1 MDGAYNYDEEV
12 ANDVMEW
19 LDENGEAIANPFG
32 VVEYDRAYEELM
44 NEDSVTGNASG
55 SYTNSSWAA
64 EENLCHNFHLL
75 SEAVDEMGL
84 SAENVLRSPE
94 GADVTIRCYVLGQV
108 LQDCLDKWNEE
119 HAEPAELNGDDDLG
133 EGEGE
138 GEEGDGGDL

>member
-1 MDGAYNYDEEV
+1 MDGAYNYKEEV

-19 LDENGEAIANPFG
+19 LDENGEAIANQSG
-32 VVEYDRAYEELM
+32 EVEYDKAYEELLD
-44 NEDSVTGNASG
+44 EDSVTGNGSG

-64 EENLCHNFHLL
+64 EENLCHNFFLL

-94 GADVTIRCYVLGQV
+94 DADVTIRCYVLGQV

-119 HAEPAELNGDDDLG
+119 HAELAKLLNDDEDLI
-133 EGEGE
+133 EAAD
-138 GEEGDGGDL
+138 GEEEES

>member
-1 MDGAYNYDEEV
+1 MDGAYNYKEEV

-19 LDENGEAIANPFG
+19 LDENGEAIANQSG
-32 VVEYDRAYEELM
+32 EVEYDKAYEELLD
-44 NEDSVTGNASG
+44 EDSVTGNGSG

-64 EENLCHNFHLL
+64 EENLCHNFSLL

-94 GADVTIRCYVLGQV
+94 DADVTIRCYVLGQV

-119 HAEPAELNGDDDLG
+119 HAELAKLLNDDEDLI
-133 EGEGE
+133 EAAD
-138 GEEGDGGDL
+138 GEEEES